1 MAEIITIRE
10 NGFRSSQWRVC
21 IPEANRL
28 FWPVGVC
35 MKMKGTKYLHFHVSC
50 KLKTDA
56 ALRVA
61 CSTIVIQCNTRI
73 FTRQLGFAL
82 RHLVLIGS
90 VSQRDKKV
98 DPGVICTFQYRFT
111 PYSNLHKK
119 NYAGPCCK
127 QQASLFP
134 ADTTARR
141 KEKSGH
147 NCWLLLAPQF
157 LPVLLPFE
165 HGPDGGCGRNPPSLQ
180 SLPAAGLQ
188 QMGLGAGVL
197 SE

>member
-10 NGFRSSQWRVC
+10 NGFRSSQWRVS
-21 IPEANRL
+21 IREANRL

-56 ALRVA
+56 TLRVA

-73 FTRQLGFAL
+73 FTLQLAFAL

-90 VSQRDKKV
+90 VSQRGKKV

-111 PYSNLHKK
+111 PYSNLHHLHKK

-141 KEKSGH
+141 KEKSGQTR
-147 NCWLLLAPQF
+147 LLK
-157 LPVLLPFE
+157 
-165 HGPDGGCGRNPPSLQ
+165 
-180 SLPAAGLQ
+180 
-188 QMGLGAGVL
+188 GLGKQCISGPCSQCITISFGNALNCVFTTYSKL
-197 SE
+197 HINTCPKA